1 MKESYKYARSNI
13 RENIKRY
20 EYMEK
25 QRNINKLKNKSDL
38 EKEHINEIKKL
49 YLSEK
54 NFLEKTKQKLKK
66 SYEKIKNVY
75 EDNAQSQVS
84 FIFTTAIKESS
95 GNNKLVIDKKQLKK
109 EVSILESEINI
120 LKEEKNK
127 ILNWVYL
134 LIKIKENKK
143 VLPKY
148 YMDIIDKNSSFDIL
162 IKKYNNLKISKE
174 EYNKINS
181 YKKSLVFND
190 INEFSDK
197 LNSLNNRIIL
207 FLNESNKK
215 RINKDG
221 KIISDAIKKDM
232 MPNDE
237 EKKLKQELD
246 ELKYKNNKLKEIYN
260 NKIKYNKKRR
270 KKSNGKLFQYII
282 ELFEEFKKLKFS
294 KIEIRINF
302 LDKEEKIIL
311 DIIQC
316 FEINLNY
323 LLLEKNRYNSNEE
336 LKEVY
341 KTAENK
347 IKKEN
352 IYIKFIKQQKINKK
366 ILEAKK
372 EKIQKRLNKIDYS
385 LNKKVD
391 FDNYLRVLNKLNK
404 TVKKE
409 EDQDEI
415 NRQFI
420 LYS

>member
-1 MKESYKYARSNI
+1 
-13 RENIKRY
+13 
-20 EYMEK
+20 MEK

-109 EVSILESEINI
+109 EISILESEINI

-148 YMDIIDKNSSFDIL
+148 YMDIIDKNSSFENL
-162 IKKYNNLKISKE
+162 TKKYNNLKISKE
-174 EYNKINS
+174 EYNIINS

-190 INEFSDK
+190 ISEFSDK

-237 EKKLKQELD
+237 EKQLKQELD

>member
-1 MKESYKYARSNI
+1 
-13 RENIKRY
+13 
-20 EYMEK
+20 MEK

-38 EKEHINEIKKL
+38 EKEHINGIKKL

-75 EDNAQSQVS
+75 ENNAQSQVS

-109 EVSILESEINI
+109 EVSILENEINI

-148 YMDIIDKNSSFDIL
+148 YIDIIDKNSSFDIL
-162 IKKYNNLKISKE
+162 IKKYNNLKLSKE

-197 LNSLNNRIIL
+197 LNSLDNRIIL
-207 FLNESNKK
+207 FINESNKK
-215 RINKDG
+215 KINKDG
-221 KIISDAIKKDM
+221 KIISNAIKKEM
-232 MPNDE
+232 IPNDD

-294 KIEIRINF
+294 KIEVRINF

-323 LLLEKNRYNSNEE
+323 LLLEKNKYNSNEE

>member
-1 MKESYKYARSNI
+1 LNF
-13 RENIKRY
+13 
-20 EYMEK
+20 
-25 QRNINKLKNKSDL
+25 KLS
-38 EKEHINEIKKL
+38 
-49 YLSEK
+49 
-54 NFLEKTKQKLKK
+54 
-66 SYEKIKNVY
+66 
-75 EDNAQSQVS
+75 
-84 FIFTTAIKESS
+84 
-95 GNNKLVIDKKQLKK
+95 
-109 EVSILESEINI
+109 
-120 LKEEKNK
+120 
-127 ILNWVYL
+127 
-134 LIKIKENKK
+134 
-143 VLPKY
+143 
-148 YMDIIDKNSSFDIL
+148 
-162 IKKYNNLKISKE
+162 
-174 EYNKINS
+174 
-181 YKKSLVFND
+181 
-190 INEFSDK
+190 EFSDK

-221 KIISDAIKKDM
+221 KIISDVIKKDM

-237 EKKLKQELD
+237 EKQLKQELD

-270 KKSNGKLFQYII
+270 KKSNWKLFQYII

-323 LLLEKNRYNSNEE
+323 LLLEKNMYNSNEE

>member
-1 MKESYKYARSNI
+1 M
-13 RENIKRY
+13 
-20 EYMEK
+20 
-25 QRNINKLKNKSDL
+25 
-38 EKEHINEIKKL
+38 
-49 YLSEK
+49 
-54 NFLEKTKQKLKK
+54 
-66 SYEKIKNVY
+66 
-75 EDNAQSQVS
+75 
-84 FIFTTAIKESS
+84 
-95 GNNKLVIDKKQLKK
+95 
-109 EVSILESEINI
+109 
-120 LKEEKNK
+120 
-127 ILNWVYL
+127 
-134 LIKIKENKK
+134 
-143 VLPKY
+143 
-148 YMDIIDKNSSFDIL
+148 
-162 IKKYNNLKISKE
+162 
-174 EYNKINS
+174 
-181 YKKSLVFND
+181 
-190 INEFSDK
+190 
-197 LNSLNNRIIL
+197 
-207 FLNESNKK
+207 
-215 RINKDG
+215 
-221 KIISDAIKKDM
+221 
-232 MPNDE
+232 
-237 EKKLKQELD
+237 KLKQELD

-270 KKSNGKLFQYII
+270 KKSNWKLFQYII

-323 LLLEKNRYNSNEE
+323 LLLEKNMYNSNEE

>member
-1 MKESYKYARSNI
+1 
-13 RENIKRY
+13 
-20 EYMEK
+20 MEK

-148 YMDIIDKNSSFDIL
+148 YMDIIDKNSSFENL
-162 IKKYNNLKISKE
+162 TKKYNNLKISKE
-174 EYNKINS
+174 EYNIINS

-190 INEFSDK
+190 ISEFSDK

-237 EKKLKQELD
+237 EKQLKQELD

>member
-1 MKESYKYARSNI
+1 MGI
-13 RENIKRY
+13 GDWG
-20 EYMEK
+20 
-25 QRNINKLKNKSDL
+25 LG
-38 EKEHINEIKKL
+38 HINEIKKL
-49 YLSEK
+49 YLNEK

-66 SYEKIKNVY
+66 NIEKIKNVY

-109 EVSILESEINI
+109 EVSILESKINI

-148 YMDIIDKNSSFDIL
+148 YMDIIDKNSSFENL
-162 IKKYNNLKISKE
+162 KKKYNNLKISKE
-174 EYNKINS
+174 EYNIINS

-190 INEFSDK
+190 ISEFSDK

-207 FLNESNKK
+207 FLNESN
-215 RINKDG
+215 INKDG

-237 EKKLKQELD
+237 EKQLKQELD

-270 KKSNGKLFQYII
+270 KKSNWKLFQYII

-323 LLLEKNRYNSNEE
+323 LLLEKNMYNSNEE